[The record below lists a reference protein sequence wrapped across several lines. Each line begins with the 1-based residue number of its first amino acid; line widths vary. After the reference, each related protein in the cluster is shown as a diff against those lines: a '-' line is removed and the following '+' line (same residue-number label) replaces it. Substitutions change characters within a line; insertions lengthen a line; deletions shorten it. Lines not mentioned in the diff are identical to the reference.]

1 MRSII
6 ALDVETTGLGDSD
19 EIWEVAAFI
28 RRPSGHAGGLHLF
41 VEHDVA
47 RAERLPEM
55 FRADHDARY
64 RPHEAVSRET
74 AAVLLAAVLGRRDG
88 ERAPVIV
95 GAVPDFDRSRIAR
108 LIAAHVPGWA
118 PEWSHRLRC
127 VETLTAGHLGHD
139 PGGLEACATA
149 LGIPH
154 PDAHT
159 ALGDART
166 ALAIWLMIMGGTP

>member
-1 MRSII
+1 MWARWMGELMRSII

-74 AAVLLAAVLGRRDG
+74 AAVLLAAVLGRRDVAY
-88 ERAPVIV
+88 RPS
-95 GAVPDFDRSRIAR
+95 DRRPRTRMGS
-108 LIAAHVPGWA
+108 
-118 PEWSHRLRC
+118 
-127 VETLTAGHLGHD
+127 HLGHD